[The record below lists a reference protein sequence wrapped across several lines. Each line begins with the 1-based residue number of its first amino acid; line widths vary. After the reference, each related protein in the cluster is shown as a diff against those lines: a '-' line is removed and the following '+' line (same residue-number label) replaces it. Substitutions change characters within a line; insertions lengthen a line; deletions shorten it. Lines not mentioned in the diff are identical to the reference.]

1 MTAATTVG
9 RRGWQ
14 VDESKRAEA
23 MAAFDFAALR
33 DTAAL
38 RRLTDFAAAL
48 CDAPIAL
55 VSLVEERRQA
65 FLARTGLEVSETPRE
80 TSFCQ
85 HAMVQDVIMV
95 VPDAAADARFRDNKL
110 VTGDPFVRF
119 YAGAPL
125 TTEQGV
131 PLGALC
137 VIAHAPRPDGLTP
150 LQRQGLL
157 VLADDVMSRFA
168 ASRTRV

>member
-1 MTAATTVG
+1 MDVVTAG

-14 VDESKRAEA
+14 IDESKRAET
-23 MAAFDFAALR
+23 MAAFDLAALR

-38 RRLTDFAAAL
+38 RRITDFAAAL

-55 VSLVEERRQA
+55 VTLVEEHRQS
-65 FLARTGLEVSETPRE
+65 FLVRTGLDVTQTPRE

-85 HAMVQDVIMV
+85 YAMLHDTIMT
-95 VPDAAADARFRDNKL
+95 VPDATADPRFAVNPL
-110 VTGDPFVRF
+110 VTGEMGIRF

-125 TTEQGV
+125 VTDRGV

-137 VIAHAPRPDGLTP
+137 IIARTARPHGLSA
-150 LQRQGLL
+150 LQQQGLL
-157 VLADDVMSRFA
+157 VLADDVMNRFV
-168 ASRTRV
+168 ASRTRL

>member
-1 MTAATTVG
+1 MAPAVS

-14 VDESKRAEA
+14 IDESKRAET
-23 MAAFDFAALR
+23 MAAFDFASLR

-38 RRLTDFAAAL
+38 RRITAFAAAL
-48 CDAPIAL
+48 CDAPVAL
-55 VSLVEERRQA
+55 VSLVEEHRQS
-65 FLARTGLEVSETPRE
+65 FLARTGLDVTETPRE

-85 HAMVQDVIMV
+85 YAMREGTIMT
-95 VPDAAADARFRDNKL
+95 VPDATADPRFADNPL
-110 VTGDPFVRF
+110 VTGEPGIRF

-125 TTEQGV
+125 VTDHGV

-137 VIAHAPRPDGLTP
+137 IIAHEARPDGLSA

-157 VLADDVMSRFA
+157 VLADDVMHRFN
-168 ASRTRV
+168 ASRGRL